1 MTMRNKNL
9 ATIQG
14 IVFEL
19 LESDDRCKKDDLY
32 LYSRVI
38 EVVTQNKGTYCAEIG
53 QLVALLQR
61 CGSELPRF
69 STVMRSRQNLQH
81 NNADLKDDFI
91 AEKRKEQECQF
102 RAFFR
107 RD

>member
-1 MTMRNKNL
+1 MSKNGL
-9 ATIQG
+9 AQIQS
-14 IVFEL
+14 IVLDL
-19 LESDDRCKKDDLY
+19 LKSDNRCKKDDLY

-81 NNADLKDDFI
+81 NNVDLKDEFV
-91 AEKRKEQECQF
+91 AEKRKEQEHQF

>member
-1 MTMRNKNL
+1 MKNKNL

-19 LESDDRCKKDDLY
+19 LKSDNRCKKDDLY

-38 EVVTQNKGTYCAEIG
+38 EVVTQNNGTYCNEIK
-53 QLVALLQR
+53 QLVTLLQR
-61 CGSELPRF
+61 FGKDLPRF
-69 STVMRSRQNLQH
+69 STVMRSRQNAQ
-81 NNADLKDDFI
+81 NKVPDLKDKFV
-91 AEKRKEQECQF
+91 ANKRKEQEYQF
-102 RAFFR
+102 KAFFR

>member
-1 MTMRNKNL
+1 MSKNGL
-9 ATIQG
+9 AQIQS
-14 IVFEL
+14 IVLDL
-19 LESDDRCKKDDLY
+19 LKSDNRCKKDDLY

-38 EVVTQNKGTYCAEIG
+38 EIVTQNKGAYCAEIG

-61 CGSELPRF
+61 FGSELPRF

>member
-1 MTMRNKNL
+1 MSKNGL
-9 ATIQG
+9 AQIQS
-14 IVFEL
+14 IVLDL
-19 LESDDRCKKDDLY
+19 LKSDNRCKKDDLY

-38 EVVTQNKGTYCAEIG
+38 EIVTQNKGTYCAEIG

-61 CGSELPRF
+61 CSSELPRF

-91 AEKRKEQECQF
+91 AEKRKVQECQF